1 MVPGLYLFIRLSAT
15 PDFLSNA
22 DYLIYFVAIKYPG
35 SFLISSLSMSDGMLK
50 PEKDY
55 SDVLAVELPKIDE
68 LLQTDI
74 QAAVE
79 RLLALEKQTRQSSD
93 LGSTEKLLVK
103 IITIYKNAGDWKQMN
118 EQVQLLSKKH
128 GQLKQAITRMV
139 QEVIKFLEEAPD
151 METKVETIENIRT
164 VTEGK
169 IFVEVERARVTR
181 TLAKIHEDRG
191 EIDTAADLMC
201 DLQVETYGSM
211 NNREKTE
218 FILEQVQL
226 CVARG
231 DFSQA
236 TVLSRKIST
245 KYFDNPDVQD
255 LRLRFYELMIQIS
268 LHDDKYLDV
277 CKHYRAVYDTPSVK
291 DDEVKWKDVLRSIVY
306 FVILAPFDNEQS
318 DLIHRV
324 ESDTRLQLLPVES
337 ELIKCFTRDELMRW
351 PRIDEIYGAQLRK
364 VALFDVSNP
373 KGEKRWDDL
382 RKRVIEHN
390 IRVVAKYYTRIH
402 TWRLKTLLDLS
413 DQETETYLSDLV
425 TQGTIYARINRPERI
440 VTFDKPKDANDVL
453 NEWSSNISSLLGL
466 METVSHL
473 ISKEEMVTVKA

>member
-1 MVPGLYLFIRLSAT
+1 
-15 PDFLSNA
+15 
-22 DYLIYFVAIKYPG
+22 
-35 SFLISSLSMSDGMLK
+35 MSDGTLK

-68 LLQTDI
+68 LLRTDI

-93 LGSTEKLLVK
+93 LASTEKLLVK

-118 EQVQLLSKKH
+118 EQVQLLAKKH

-139 QEVIKFLEEAPD
+139 QEVIKFLDEAPD

-191 EIDTAADLMC
+191 DINTAADLMC

-211 NNREKTE
+211 DNREKTE

-245 KYFDNPDVQD
+245 KYFDNPAVQD

-277 CKHYRAVYDTPSVK
+277 CKHYHAVYDTPSVK
-291 DDEVKWKDVLRSIVY
+291 DDELKWKDVLRSIVY

-318 DLIHRV
+318 DLIHRI
-324 ESDTRLQLLPVES
+324 ESDTRLQLLPMES
-337 ELIKCFTRDELMRW
+337 ELIKCFTVDELMRW

-364 VALFDVSNP
+364 VSLFDVSNS

>member
-1 MVPGLYLFIRLSAT
+1 
-15 PDFLSNA
+15 
-22 DYLIYFVAIKYPG
+22 
-35 SFLISSLSMSDGMLK
+35 MSDGILK

-55 SDVLAVELPKIDE
+55 SDVLEVELPKIDE
-68 LLQTDI
+68 LLTTDI
-74 QAAVE
+74 QGAVE
-79 RLLALEKQTRQSSD
+79 RLLSLEKQTRQSSD
-93 LGSTEKLLVK
+93 LASTEKLLVK
-103 IITIYKNAGDWKQMN
+103 IITIYKDVGDWKQMN

-139 QEVIKFLEEAPD
+139 QEVITFLDDAPD

-181 TLAKIHEDRG
+181 TLAKIKEDRG
-191 EIDTAADLMC
+191 DIETAADLMC

-211 NNREKTE
+211 DNREKTE

-245 KYFDNPDVQD
+245 KYFDNPEVQD

-291 DDEVKWKDVLRSIVY
+291 DDEFKWKDVLRSIVY
-306 FVILAPFDNEQS
+306 FIILAPFDNEQS
-318 DLIHRV
+318 DLIHRI
-324 ESDTRLQLLPVES
+324 ESDTRLQLLPMES
-337 ELIKCFTRDELMRW
+337 ELIKCFTVDELMRW
-351 PRIDEIYGAQLRK
+351 PRIDEIYGVQLRK
-364 VALFDVSNP
+364 VAVFDVSSP

-402 TWRLKTLLDLS
+402 TSRLKTLLDLS

-466 METVSHL
+466 VETLSHL
-473 ISKEEMVTVKA
+473 ISKEEMISVKA